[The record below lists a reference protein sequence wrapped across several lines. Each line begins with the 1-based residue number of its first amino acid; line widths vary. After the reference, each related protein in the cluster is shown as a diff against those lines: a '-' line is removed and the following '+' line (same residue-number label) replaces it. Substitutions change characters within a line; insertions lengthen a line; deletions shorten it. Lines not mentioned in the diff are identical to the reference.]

1 MCSWAASCNKAMRC
15 RQIACPARVCSG
27 EWSGSLRTTLERRRA
42 ALRWGFNERSR
53 TTRLPSRGGSS
64 SLNNG
69 SDSEMLCMSIAFYP
83 NFLFK
88 LFIRTLYLSAKRILV
103 DTVYIYNSFQ
113 ARFSNTK
120 RPSSTSTSITSPP
133 ENSPDNSLLAN
144 GFSMRLRIIRFNGR
158 AP

>member
-1 MCSWAASCNKAMRC
+1 MRW
-15 RQIACPARVCSG
+15 RQIACPVRVCSA

-42 ALRWGFNERSR
+42 ALRWGFSERSR
-53 TTRLPSRGGSS
+53 TVRLQSRGGSS

-69 SDSEMLCMSIAFYP
+69 SDSEMLCMSGALYP
-83 NFLFK
+83 NFLFELPTLSEPSILWLSCK
-88 LFIRTLYLSAKRILV
+88 LRLLNPTRILI

-113 ARFSNTK
+113 ARFLNTK
-120 RPSSTSTSITSPP
+120 RPSSTSTSMTSPP

-144 GFSMRLRIIRFNGR
+144 GFSMRLRIARFNGR